1 MKLKLKLQYFGH
13 LLQRADSLNLHYHY
27 FFIDCH
33 FLMFFML
40 NAYLIYF
47 YLSFLRHAVTY
58 RISSDAHLYI
68 KIWILK
74 HSSTLH
80 YYLWH
85 KVSLSYNSSYCQ
97 VYFLLSFHLNLS
109 LSLSLLLSFFS
120 SPSVNKVI
128 CPTCC
133 TTTLWLSLPPLHFQQ
148 LHYFPFNAKCSIRK
162 LLFSIFLI
170 YSSQ

>member
-1 MKLKLKLQYFGH
+1 MKLKLKLQYFGQ
-13 LLQRADSLNLHYHY
+13 LMQRANSLNLHYHY

-40 NAYLIYF
+40 NAYLIHF

-58 RISSDAHLYI
+58 RISSDAHLSI

-74 HSSTLH
+74 RRSTLH

-85 KVSLSYNSSYCQ
+85 KVSLSHNSFYCQ
-97 VYFLLSFHLNLS
+97 VSFLLSSSQS
-109 LSLSLLLSFFS
+109 LSFSLSTPLFFS
-120 SPSVNKVI
+120 SPSINKVI
-128 CPTCC
+128 RPTCH

-148 LHYFPFNAKCSIRK
+148 LHYFPFNAKCSILK
-162 LLFSIFLI
+162 LLFSISLI